1 MKVKIAYLQSEEFC
15 AGVIERFVCKV
26 LRNVK
31 VHKSERYE
39 PYRHIYISDVQGGG
53 KTKKDPDINP

>member
-1 MKVKIAYLQSEEFC
+1 MKVTISYLKSEEPT
-15 AGVIERFVCKV
+15 AGTIERFVCMV

-31 VHKSERYE
+31 LRRSKRYE

-53 KTKKDPDINP
+53 KTKTDPTSEA